1 MKCNLFRNLKL
12 QYCLYQVLAC
22 FSIDLKYTMDTEPI
36 VSATRRRRDIKVP
49 LCLSAPVPKC
59 LV

>member
-1 MKCNLFRNLKL
+1 MKCSHFRNLKL
-12 QYCLYQVLAC
+12 HYCLYQVLAC
-22 FSIDLKYTMDTEPI
+22 SSIDLKYTMDTEPI

-49 LCLSAPVPKC
+49 LCLSAPVHKC